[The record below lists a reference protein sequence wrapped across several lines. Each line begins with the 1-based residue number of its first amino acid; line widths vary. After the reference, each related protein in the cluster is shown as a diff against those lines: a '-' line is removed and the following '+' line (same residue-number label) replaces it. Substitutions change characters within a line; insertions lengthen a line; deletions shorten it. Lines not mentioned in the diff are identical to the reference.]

1 DSLNSKYD
9 FKLSKTPAVIPYSD
23 HHSFNAK
30 KVPVC
35 FFWTGYHP
43 DYHRPSDTSDKIN
56 VTGMRRIVEMT
67 EEVLQHLAS
76 TADGPQSQEV
86 KQTAS
91 SQPRTQGPR
100 LGIMPAYGDEGDGL
114 LVDGVSDGGPAAKAG
129 IKKGDRIV
137 EIAGKPVKNIEG
149 YMSVLRDQ
157 KRGE

>member
-1 DSLNSKYD
+1 
-9 FKLSKTPAVIPYSD
+9 
-23 HHSFNAK
+23 
-30 KVPVC
+30 
-35 FFWTGYHP
+35 P

-67 EEVLQHLAS
+67 EEVLQHVAS
-76 TADGPQSQEV
+76 TADRPQYQEV

-100 LGIMPAYGDEGDGL
+100 IGIMPAYGDEGDGL

-149 YMSVLRDQ
+149 YMSAMRDH
-157 KRGE
+157 KRGEPLDIGIMRDKKKITLKVTPE